1 MSENNRAPNL
11 FWPVI
16 LVGAGV
22 ILLLSNLGLF
32 KFEFLDLVNLARLWP
47 LLLVAIGVNIL
58 FGKNRTWLGSF
69 FSLALGLAVI
79 AFFLIAPSYL
89 EPVSG
94 ADFIVESFTEPMD
107 GAEAARVSL
116 DFDRGTVAVF
126 PLTGNENLA
135 EIEVT
140 HNQDL
145 DFGSS
150 GSTRRNVTVHLDSG
164 TSFGFLDFLEEQQ
177 ILGEVGL
184 NPDLPIELSID
195 VGGGNADLDLSGLQL
210 TDLEVS
216 SGSGTITVI
225 YPDRLLRAVLGA
237 GSGSIEIQTTPD
249 SELDL
254 DAEVGSG
261 RIRME
266 IADGV
271 FGEAELQSGSGSI
284 TVYIPKGCALLVTGT
299 TGSGSVTVPNDFE
312 RISGSG
318 SVTGDSGTWRS
329 PDFEAAE
336 FQLVIEFN
344 IGSGSFRV
352 VYE

>member
-1 MSENNRAPNL
+1 MSENNRAPNF

-22 ILLLSNLGLF
+22 ILLLANLGLYE
-32 KFEFLDLVNLARLWP
+32 FEFLDVINLVRLWP

-58 FGKNRTWLGSF
+58 FGKNRSWIGSLI
-69 FSLALGLAVI
+69 SLALGLAVI
-79 AFFLIAPSYL
+79 AFFLVAPAYIQ
-89 EPVSG
+89 PVSS

-107 GAEAARVSL
+107 GAESARVSL

-126 PLTGNENLA
+126 PLADSGNLA

-145 DFGSS
+145 NFHSS
-150 GSTRRNVTVHLDSG
+150 GSDRRNVTVHLDSG
-164 TSFGFLDFLEEQQ
+164 TSFGFLDLLEEQQ
-177 ILGEVGL
+177 ILGEIGL
-184 NPDLPIELSID
+184 NPDLPIELSVD
-195 VGGGNADLDLSGLQL
+195 VGGGNADLDLLGLEL

-216 SGSGTITVI
+216 SGSGSITVNH
-225 YPDRLLRAVLGA
+225 PAEPVRAVLGA
-237 GSGSIEIQTTPD
+237 GSGSIEIQTSPE

-266 IADGV
+266 IAAGV

-284 TVYIPKGCALLVTGT
+284 TIYVPEGCALLVTGT
-299 TGSGSVTVPNDFE
+299 TGSGSVTVPSDFV

-318 SVTGDSGTWRS
+318 NLAGDSGTWRS
-329 PDFEAAE
+329 PDFEEAGL
-336 FQLVIEFN
+336 QLVIEFN